1 MLLEL
6 SRLALAA
13 RPPARPSLWLEL
25 TDEDGRTGLGE
36 ASPLPPFSPDD
47 IAACSR
53 ALAAIH
59 TRLAPI
65 DPAAPAPL
73 AIARALDPLA
83 ATFAQAP
90 AARFALETALFDLLG
105 KRRGAS
111 IAELLGGPRLYHEAP
126 VNGLLIASPDPEG
139 LPARAW
145 ALADA
150 GARAIKIKLRAADE
164 AGFARELEALCAVRA
179 ILPLPFELRLDPN
192 GAWSV
197 EQARVRLAA
206 LSRVAPRYVEQPV
219 AAGHLHLLGATA
231 VPWAADESLARPEL
245 VRALLDASGSL
256 ASPQENRCAAFVLK
270 PAVLGGLLRAHE
282 LATLAQA
289 RGIDV
294 VVTHLFDGPI
304 AMAAAAELAL
314 SLPRPPLASGLD
326 LHEGLA
332 AFPPIPIPQLAR
344 RFWITPHGRAGLG
357 IDHVPEDLPWTRS
370 ASS

>member
-1 MLLEL
+1 MLLSA
-6 SRLALAA
+6 SRLALAT

-25 TDEDGRTGLGE
+25 TDEEGRVGLGE

-47 IAACSR
+47 IAACSQ
-53 ALAAIH
+53 ALSAIH

-65 DPAAPAPL
+65 DPAAPAAL
-73 AIARALDPLA
+73 AIARAIEPLA
-83 ATFAQAP
+83 AAFAQAP
-90 AARFALETALFDLLG
+90 AARFALETAILDLLG
-105 KRRGAS
+105 KRSGAS
-111 IAELLGGPRLYHEAP
+111 IAELLGGPRPYHEAP

-139 LPARAW
+139 LPARAA
-145 ALADA
+145 ALAQA
-150 GARAIKIKLRAADE
+150 GARALKIKLRAPDD
-164 AGFARELEALCAVRA
+164 AGFARELDALRAVRA
-179 ILPLPFELRLDPN
+179 ILPLPFDLRLDPN

-219 AAGHLHLLGATA
+219 AAEHLHLLGATA

-245 VRALLDASGSL
+245 VSALLDASG
-256 ASPQENRCAAFVLK
+256 CAAFVLK
-270 PAVLGGLLRAHE
+270 PAVLGGLLRARE

-314 SLPRPPLASGLD
+314 SLPRAPLASGFD
-326 LHEGLA
+326 LHEGLS
-332 AFPPIPIPQLAR
+332 AFPPIPIPQLEK
-344 RFWITPHGRAGLG
+344 RFWLKSHGRAGLG
-357 IDHVPEDLPWTRS
+357 IDPVPEDLPWTRS
-370 ASS
+370 ASR